1 MFKGNPNNT
10 KRGKEVHGKPFTLHH
25 CWAKLED
32 CEKWKNCDVLEVP
45 KRSLK
50 SSMIDDIILDG
61 DEASSDDGKRSPTSD
76 SIAKTKDLLE
86 ALVNVH
92 KEMAEERK
100 IARILEK

>member
-1 MFKGNPNNT
+1 
-10 KRGKEVHGKPFTLHH
+10 
-25 CWAKLED
+25 
-32 CEKWKNCDVLEVP
+32 
-45 KRSLK
+45 
-50 SSMIDDIILDG
+50 MIDDIILDG
-61 DEASSDDGKRSPTSD
+61 DEASSDDGKRSPTPD